1 MVELRLTQ
9 REIVFRVLY
18 AGDDGATKFAT
29 IRSLHESLCDQG
41 ETIKV
46 LHAGGDRI
54 VSFRHRPRLVEPL
67 FGLDVSVEAITIPG
81 RLRCPANAEILLSVA
96 DAIVYLDDRSHAESE
111 DTVAQ
116 RFESFVGQ
124 LSSSRSNSDIPFWVQ
139 CYADGPSSRHGLF
152 ETSGDWEPDVA
163 VLESEARPRAV
174 YERVQDAMIGA
185 AREWQKDLDRRGLN
199 DHVKIRDRIYEK
211 VALLP
216 SAAPDS
222 PTAPGEVRLVQSLV
236 EEEERPSK
244 LAVRSAVGLA
254 LLIVVAAFLVASAL

>member
-81 RLRCPANAEILLSVA
+81 RLRCPANAELLLSVA
-96 DAIVYLDDRSHAESE
+96 DAVVYLDDRSHTESE
-111 DTVAQ
+111 EVVAE
-116 RFESFVGQ
+116 RFERFVGQ
-124 LSSSRSNSDIPFWVQ
+124 LASSRSNTDIPFWVQ
-139 CYADGPSSRHGLF
+139 CYADGPSTRRELF
-152 ETSGDWEPDVA
+152 QGDRPWEPDVA
-163 VLESEARPRAV
+163 VLEPEARPRAV

-185 AREWQKDLDRRGLN
+185 ARGWEKDLQRRGLN

-216 SAAPDS
+216 SAALDS
-222 PTAPGEVRLVQSLV
+222 PTTPGEVRLVQSLV
-236 EEEERPSK
+236 DEEERPSR
-244 LAVRSAVGLA
+244 LAFHSA
-254 LLIVVAAFLVASAL
+254 LLLAILVIVAAFVVASAL